1 MKRKL
6 IFLSLALLFLF
17 VTACSKSSEKS
28 KNDDGTDE
36 AFETVG
42 VNEYG
47 WDVPK
52 ETLKISYYAGFG
64 DQAESDELAKPME
77 QFYKEKF
84 NVEFEKIVYSVDM
97 NERLNL
103 MLGTGN
109 YPEVIT
115 FMSDDMAEKFIQQGR
130 AVELTDLIDKYAP
143 NIKEQLGDYLN
154 LMRNDDGKIYKLPVM
169 WGENPNVAGWDFAVR
184 YDWWKE
190 LGEPIYRTPEEYY
203 QTLKKI
209 MERHPVNEEGQKVY
223 ALSDN
228 TQGSALYGAM
238 LSAYGFKNGYKVD
251 EKSGEF
257 THWINTPEGLEIA
270 KYINRFYREGMLDP
284 DFLNNKFEDWQAK
297 VMNGRVIG
305 NIGTWWHTWVAGQE
319 AWAQQEGDAYN
330 IEKRYINVTVK
341 APGVEQATD
350 VASNFIGN
358 YRVIITDK
366 AKHPDRIMRWFNWE
380 VSPIGTMITGYG
392 VPGPD
397 NVWDIVDGKWIF
409 KDSALEYNKKN
420 ENFHAVREA
429 NGAQAYW
436 MVTKSGWIRDERLDP
451 RVTRVS
457 VYDMWP
463 INEEGDF
470 LDEGVNL
477 SWQYVD
483 GKAWDSTLYT
493 VTFKA
498 DNPISNTNQTI
509 QDTLLSEWAKIITS
523 ASEKEAEANF
533 LAARDKLNSLGL
545 HDLERYV
552 ADSYKANLA
561 KFNQ

>member
-64 DQAESDELAKPME
+64 DQAESDELAKPMA

-436 MVTKSGWIRDERLDP
+436 MVTKSGWIRDERMDP

>member
-436 MVTKSGWIRDERLDP
+436 MVTKSGWIRDERMDP